1 MTRLQIFCGY
11 VGIHTNYFIEM
22 NEWVSIAIFVCAHID
37 LGTSNEGVW
46 VTINPRDLVQVL
58 IVSFGTDLSLSFF
71 FLPPPPCYYYY
82 YYCDWYV
89 FFSWFSIQHQVHMLW
104 VIPLFAK
111 TADHNVAWWWSE
123 DRLIGM
129 LQKLK
134 MQIGILV

>member
-71 FLPPPPCYYYY
+71 FLPPPPVIIIITTVTDMFSLVDSLFNTRYTCYG
-82 YYCDWYV
+82 
-89 FFSWFSIQHQVHMLW
+89 WFHCLLKQLITML
-104 VIPLFAK
+104 PDDDLK
-111 TADHNVAWWWSE
+111 TGSLECYKN
-123 DRLIGM
+123 
-129 LQKLK
+129 
-134 MQIGILV
+134 